1 MKSYMSMNR
10 IPEIVVRSEHDHSSP
25 RNSERKEHLFSSFT
39 PDTDLKKLFPLR
51 NKEIPE
57 DEEINN

>member
-1 MKSYMSMNR
+1 MNR

-57 DEEINN
+57 DEEIDN